1 MNKTWLWLKKLFGVE
16 HLDDEEAIKFI
27 ASDSH
32 DNIFGVK
39 PIPPNND
46 FNELDKELN
55 EIKESKKRTQK
66 FDSILLRDG
75 FTRNQSNTSSLIT
88 ESKNNLTREQ
98 LKIFY
103 QCVTLIDSIKDKD
116 LNYYTISVKD
126 FCEKLGFSKD
136 NRSWLINELRKMLRQ
151 VFEIETPNGD
161 YIGYTIFSSLRYRNA
176 EQQIDIRF
184 NNEMKPFLLELHKN
198 FTKIEQVKYIN
209 SFSSKYAIRFYAF
222 LKDYRLMS
230 HRDFTIKD
238 LIIKLKLP
246 KSYINNYNNFYIKV
260 LKPTIDDINQHSDL
274 WVKNPQIIEKQGK
287 KVLKFRLEFGNKA
300 TQLAED
306 FCIILQEKFKKYN
319 DFRMFYGQ
327 WWLGTLINQPVKI
340 TDISVNYGNYYQL
353 FCDNSCVY
361 QTPNKQEMINKI
373 INGIYRGIK
382 WKYENE
388 KQAFMGVIEWQTAKN
403 ELESFKSYF
412 NTMQKKYKTN
422 IKASHP

>member
-1 MNKTWLWLKKLFGVE
+1 MNKTNKAWLY
-16 HLDDEEAIKFI
+16 D
-27 ASDSH
+27 
-32 DNIFGVK
+32 
-39 PIPPNND
+39 D
-46 FNELDKELN
+46 FNELDKKIDA
-55 EIKESKKRTQK
+55 IKESQK
-66 FDSILLRDG
+66 FDAILLRDG
-75 FTRNQSNTSSLIT
+75 FTRNQAHTSSLIT
-88 ESKNNLTREQ
+88 NSKNNLTREQ

-103 QCVTLIDSIKDKD
+103 QCVTLIDPIKAKD
-116 LNYYTISVKD
+116 FNYYTISVKD
-126 FCEKLGFSKD
+126 FCERLGFSKY

-184 NNEMKPFLLELHKN
+184 NNEMMPFLLQLHEN
-198 FTKIEQVKYIN
+198 FTKIEQVRYIN

-230 HRDFTIKD
+230 HRDFTIKA
-238 LIIKLKLP
+238 LTTKLKLP
-246 KSYINNYNNFYIKV
+246 KSYTNNYNNFYTKV
-260 LKPTIDDINQHSDL
+260 LKPAIDDINQHSDL

-300 TQLAED
+300 TQLAEE
-306 FCIILQEKFKKYN
+306 FCIILRQRFKKYN

-412 NTMQKKYKTN
+412 NAMQKKYRTN
-422 IKASHP
+422 I